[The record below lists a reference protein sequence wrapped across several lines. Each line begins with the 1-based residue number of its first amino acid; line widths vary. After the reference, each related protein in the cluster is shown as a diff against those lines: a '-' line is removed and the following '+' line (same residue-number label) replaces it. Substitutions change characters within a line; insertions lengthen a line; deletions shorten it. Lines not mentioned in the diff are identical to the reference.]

1 MLFAQK
7 SNRVHPIQES
17 EVQHYL
23 NQGYNITDVKGNVI
37 IESMPEDVISLK
49 AAFKRHTDEI
59 AKAKETIKAYD
70 AQVVA
75 LLETNNQLSVRNEEL
90 EQALE
95 QAEKARATKTTKASK
110 KSKKDEE
117 VVEETAETES
127 NE

>member
-1 MLFAQK
+1 MLYAQK

-37 IESMPEDVISLK
+37 IESMPEDVVSLK
-49 AAFKRHTDEI
+49 AAFKRHTEEI
-59 AKAKETIKAYD
+59 AKAKEHIKAYD

-75 LLETNNQLSVRNEEL
+75 LLETNNQLSMENEEL
-90 EQALE
+90 KQALE
-95 QAEKARATKTTKASK
+95 QAEKARATKTTKTSK